1 MAGAKRKGTWLHGAI
16 LAFFGRATGNGS
28 KPFKQWCALQHRSL
42 AWFQVP
48 CAKQWLTA
56 GDTWLI
62 PFGRVSS
69 LARLGRCLWLRKRAT
84 MDIPQEEHLQS
95 SKTKPKC
102 RRRNKGMCLQD
113 RPVLEPN
120 AAGIDVGA
128 REMFVAVPP
137 GRDEHPVQVFAT
149 FTEDLERLADWLVQ
163 CGVTTVAMESTGVY
177 WIPLYEILE
186 QRGIRPC
193 LVNARHMKNVPG
205 RRTDW
210 HECQWLQ
217 FLHSVGLL
225 RASFRPEENICAVRT
240 VLRHRSELV
249 MAASQHV
256 QHMHKALT
264 QMNLQIHHVISDI
277 TGTTGLAIVDAIL
290 AGQRDAAELAKLRDP
305 HIKAHEETIRKSL
318 VGNWRAEH
326 LFTLKQ
332 SRELYRTYQQLI
344 VGCDLEIEKMLPTF
358 EARTDPVDKPLPPDR
373 KRNRAGKK
381 RRKKNGHPN
390 PGVDLRTETYKLFGV
405 DVTQI
410 PGLEEN
416 ALPLFSEVGRD
427 MSKWPTAGHF
437 VSWLALCPDNDISGG
452 KLLWRGVRTVKNRA
466 GHLFR
471 LAAFSLHHSLTPLG
485 NYLRRMKAKLGP
497 EAATTATAH
506 KIAVI
511 FYTMVKNQVEY
522 DESIWATRDAHRE
535 KRLEMK
541 LKRQAKLLGYQLVP
555 MEQNAA

>member
-1 MAGAKRKGTWLHGAI
+1 M
-16 LAFFGRATGNGS
+16 N
-28 KPFKQWCALQHRSL
+28 
-42 AWFQVP
+42 
-48 CAKQWLTA
+48 
-56 GDTWLI
+56 
-62 PFGRVSS
+62 
-69 LARLGRCLWLRKRAT
+69 
-84 MDIPQEEHLQS
+84 IPQEDHLQS
-95 SKTKPKC
+95 SKAKPK
-102 RRRNKGMCLQD
+102 RRKRNKGMCLED

-137 GRDEHPVQVFAT
+137 GRDQHPVQVFAT
-149 FTEDLERLADWLVQ
+149 FTEDLERLADWLLQ

-193 LVNARHMKNVPG
+193 LVNARHMKSVPG

-225 RASFRPEENICAVRT
+225 RAAFRPEENICAVRT

-256 QHMHKALT
+256 QHLHKALT

-290 AGQRDAAELAKLRDP
+290 AGQRDATELAKLRDP
-305 HIKAHEETIRKSL
+305 HIKAHAETIRKSL
-318 VGNWRAEH
+318 VGNWRSEH

-332 SRELYRTYQQLI
+332 SRALYRTYQQLI
-344 VGCDLEIEKMLPTF
+344 VDCDLEIEAMLRAF
-358 EARTDPVDKPLPPDR
+358 EPRTDPVERPLPSDR

-427 MSKWPTAGHF
+427 MSKWPTAAHF

-497 EAATTATAH
+497 RAATTATAH

-511 FYTMVKNQVEY
+511 FYTIVKNQVEY
-522 DESIWATRDAHRE
+522 NESIWASRDAHRE

-541 LKRQAKLLGYQLVP
+541 LKRQAKQLGYQLVP
-555 MEQNAA
+555 IEHKVA

>member
-1 MAGAKRKGTWLHGAI
+1 
-16 LAFFGRATGNGS
+16 
-28 KPFKQWCALQHRSL
+28 
-42 AWFQVP
+42 
-48 CAKQWLTA
+48 
-56 GDTWLI
+56 
-62 PFGRVSS
+62 
-69 LARLGRCLWLRKRAT
+69 

-95 SKTKPKC
+95 SKTKPK
-102 RRRNKGMCLQD
+102 RRKRNKGMCLED

-149 FTEDLERLADWLVQ
+149 FTEDLERLAGWLLQ
-163 CGVTTVAMESTGVY
+163 CRVTTVALESTGVY

-277 TGTTGLAIVDAIL
+277 TGVTGLAIVDAIL

>member
-1 MAGAKRKGTWLHGAI
+1 
-16 LAFFGRATGNGS
+16 
-28 KPFKQWCALQHRSL
+28 
-42 AWFQVP
+42 
-48 CAKQWLTA
+48 
-56 GDTWLI
+56 
-62 PFGRVSS
+62 
-69 LARLGRCLWLRKRAT
+69 

-95 SKTKPKC
+95 SKTKPK
-102 RRRNKGMCLQD
+102 RRKRNKGMCLED

-149 FTEDLERLADWLVQ
+149 FTEDLERLAGWLLQ
-163 CGVTTVAMESTGVY
+163 CGVTTVALESTGVY

-277 TGTTGLAIVDAIL
+277 TGVTGLAIVDAIL

-358 EARTDPVDKPLPPDR
+358 EARTDPVDQPLPPDR

-471 LAAFSLHHSLTPLG
+471 LAAFSLHHSLSPLG

-511 FYTMVKNQVEY
+511 FYTMVKNQIEY

-555 MEQNAA
+555 MQQNAA

>member
-1 MAGAKRKGTWLHGAI
+1 
-16 LAFFGRATGNGS
+16 
-28 KPFKQWCALQHRSL
+28 
-42 AWFQVP
+42 
-48 CAKQWLTA
+48 
-56 GDTWLI
+56 
-62 PFGRVSS
+62 
-69 LARLGRCLWLRKRAT
+69 
-84 MDIPQEEHLQS
+84 MDIPHEDHLQS
-95 SKTKPKC
+95 SKTKPTR

-149 FTEDLERLADWLVQ
+149 FTEDLERLADWLLQ

-277 TGTTGLAIVDAIL
+277 TGVTGLAIVDAIL

-305 HIKAHEETIRKSL
+305 HIKVQAETIRKSL
-318 VGNWRAEH
+318 VGNWRPEH

-427 MSKWPTAGHF
+427 MSKWPTAPHF

-471 LAAFSLHHSLTPLG
+471 LAAFSLHHSPTPLG

-497 EAATTATAH
+497 RAATTATAH
-506 KIAVI
+506 KIALI

-535 KRLEMK
+535 KRFEMK
-541 LKRQAKLLGYQLVP
+541 LKRQAKQLGYQLVP
-555 MEQNAA
+555 IEHKAA